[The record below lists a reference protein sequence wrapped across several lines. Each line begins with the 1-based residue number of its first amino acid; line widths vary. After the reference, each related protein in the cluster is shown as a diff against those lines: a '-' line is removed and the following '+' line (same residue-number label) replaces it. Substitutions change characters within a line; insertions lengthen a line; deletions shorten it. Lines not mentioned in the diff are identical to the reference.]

1 MLTLRSYAYG
11 NGSDNGLGKDD
22 LQGMLDV
29 GLEMTFLRDV
39 ETLFREE
46 LNLDQFRVY
55 SGNTASGIGF
65 EINAKDSSEFTQE
78 EREQYNILVGKNLS
92 DNVTVGYAAS
102 LDGQYYN
109 AFTQYGIN
117 DNITLNFS
125 LDEEQKKWYG
135 IEYHISF

>member
-1 MLTLRSYAYG
+1 MKQS
-11 NGSDNGLGKDD
+11 NGEFRNSKD
-22 LQGMLDV
+22 V
-29 GLEMTFLRDV
+29 
-39 ETLFREE
+39 
-46 LNLDQFRVY
+46 
-55 SGNTASGIGF
+55 
-65 EINAKDSSEFTQE
+65 FTQE
-78 EREQYNILVGKNLS
+78 EREQYNILVSKNLS

-102 LDGQYYN
+102 LDGQYHN